1 MNTKQVKESME
12 YLKSKHW
19 TDLGTRAV
27 IIDVVCYNPNIRMFI
42 SVRPYVCLS
51 LCVCVCARLFTHQ
64 SRDYWRGVL
73 QPEHQDVH
81 FGETLCLCE
90 ICARTFVYKM
100 IMDVVCYDLNIRMF
114 ISVRQCMC
122 VCMYMRVCLGTRA
135 MSRDHWGGL
144 LQFECQDVHFGK
156 VLHACVP

>member
-1 MNTKQVKESME
+1 MNTKQVEESME

-42 SVRPYVCLS
+42 S
-51 LCVCVCARLFTHQ
+51 ARL
-64 SRDYWRGVL
+64 YV
-73 QPEHQDVH
+73 
-81 FGETLCLCE
+81 CE

-135 MSRDHWGGL
+135 MSRDH
-144 LQFECQDVHFGK
+144 
-156 VLHACVP
+156 